1 MVSIHVLT
9 SDMATSTKSSIG
21 SVPTEVLSSE
31 DEDYDLDLPPY
42 PPGFSRFPVFPPQQG
57 DLIFNVSNDEPVV
70 DGETDKQKQLRE
82 HRNADRARRRADEE
96 RQLAPHNLSD
106 AFDMVGDQPVYK
118 TPSANVV
125 VAMANLDRLPD
136 TPECQGVRSSIRAH
150 LIAAMGETATLLKR
164 VQAVSYTE
172 VTLDQTHRSR
182 TSPQPSERHRSC
194 SPNNRR
200 KDMGRDNRGRD
211 NGGNRK
217 QKRGHGQEVI
227 QDRDLRYNIPPKDAR
242 DRINR
247 RATERAVHENL
258 RRIEY
263 DAAHGPPGLRQF
275 SSHLCQVVW
284 PRNFKLEKLKK
295 YDGKENSKN

>member
-1 MVSIHVLT
+1 MVSIQALPDGQT
-9 SDMATSTKSSIG
+9 SSTNSSTR
-21 SVPTEVLSSE
+21 SVPTEVINSE

-42 PPGFSRFPVFPPQQG
+42 PSGFSRFPVFPPWRG

-70 DGETDKQKQLRE
+70 HGETDEQKQLRQQ
-82 HRNADRARRRADEE
+82 RNADRARRCVDEE

-106 AFDMVGDQPVYK
+106 AFNMVGDQQVYK
-118 TPSANVV
+118 MPSANVV

-136 TPECQGVRSSIRAH
+136 TPECQGVRSSVRAH
-150 LIAAMGETATLLKR
+150 LIAAMGQTATLLKR
-164 VQAVSYTE
+164 VQAISYTE
-172 VTLDQTHRSR
+172 VSSDQTHRSR
-182 TSPQPSERHRSC
+182 TSPQPSEHHRSR

-200 KDMGRDNRGRD
+200 NDVGRGNRGQGVGDYHGQRH
-211 NGGNRK
+211 
-217 QKRGHGQEVI
+217 GHGQEVN

-247 RATERAVHENL
+247 CATERAVHENL

-263 DAAHGPPGLRQF
+263 DAVHGPPGLRQF
-275 SSHLCQVVW
+275 SSHLRQVVW

-295 YDGKENSKN
+295 YDGKENPEN